1 MDGGRPLSEVEIA
14 LMDTLKLVF
23 EVFVAKGISTPETL
37 SEALKR
43 QAAQYSPQNQPAS
56 IWVVEQL
63 RAVLDDPERKA
74 SRELLERPAQ
84 GRG

>member
-1 MDGGRPLSEVEIA
+1 MGEDRSLTEAEIA
-14 LMDTLKLVF
+14 LMDALKLVF

-43 QAAQYSPQNQPAS
+43 QADQYSPQDQAAS

-63 RAVLDDPERKA
+63 RAVLDDTQRKA
-74 SRELLERPAQ
+74 QRSFLALPPQ